1 MAPSRWK
8 SLRFTPR
15 PALRLGMAISLL
27 LIAALASGAAHANGI
42 INVSPPPLT
51 TLVKFYDQD
60 YSVGHAD
67 WVSLEPETS
76 TSVRKIE
83 YGRVTD
89 VNIATTS
96 TGTYSSDAMVSP
108 HVLYPGITVE
118 PVKSEHDRRY
128 GWGFGPG
135 FVALDGTGTSIYRL
149 KRNGDGSY
157 LYNQLDSS
165 GVRTCTIRQSLV
177 ACFST
182 D

>member
-1 MAPSRWK
+1 MTPSRWK
-8 SLRFTPR
+8 SLRFSPR
-15 PALRLGMAISLL
+15 PALRLGVAISLL
-27 LIAALASGAAHANGI
+27 LVAALASGAHANGI
-42 INVSPPPLT
+42 INVFPPPLT
-51 TLVKFYDQD
+51 TLVKFYDRD

-83 YGRVTD
+83 YGRVTE
-89 VNIATTS
+89 VSIATTS

-108 HVLYPGITVE
+108 NVLYPGITVE
-118 PVKSEHDRRY
+118 PVKSEKRRY

-135 FVALDGTGTSIYRL
+135 FVALDGAGTSIYRL
-149 KRNGDGSY
+149 RRNGDGSY

-165 GVRTCTIRQSLV
+165 GVRTCAIRHSLV
-177 ACFST
+177 ACFGT